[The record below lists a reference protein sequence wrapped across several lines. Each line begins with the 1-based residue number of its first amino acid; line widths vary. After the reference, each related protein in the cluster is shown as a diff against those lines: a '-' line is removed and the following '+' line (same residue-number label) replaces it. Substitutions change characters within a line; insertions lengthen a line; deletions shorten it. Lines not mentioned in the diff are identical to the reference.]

1 VKDDAETSPDLPSF
15 QKVLLDTYDDKDFTK
30 YVLEHYGMRFLD
42 MCVKEVYGGSR
53 HVTVFLFD
61 PK

>member
-1 VKDDAETSPDLPSF
+1 MNEDADTSPDLPAF
-15 QKVLLDTYDDKDFTK
+15 QKVLFDTYDDKEFPK

-53 HVTVFLFD
+53 YVTILPFH